1 MKVVR
6 IFLIVVGIWY
16 VLNLLLTWPSVFGP
30 LLPGMYPGV
39 ELHTAEPVFRLLLEA
54 WVIVGIQLAAIGV
67 VALWGARKPAQYL
80 ALIPV
85 IVMTE
90 IVDGIWDIYS
100 ITCSFEAT
108 SMGVTT
114 LVIHGLVLVGAYW
127 AWQAARR
134 DLRSLS
140 VVR

>member
-1 MKVVR
+1 MKAVR

-16 VLNLLLTWPSVFGP
+16 VLNLLLTWPSIFGP

-67 VALWGARKPAQYL
+67 VALWGARKPSQYL

-85 IVMTE
+85 IVLTE
-90 IVDGIWDIYS
+90 VVDAIWDIYS
-100 ITCSFEAT
+100 ITCSFEAI

-114 LVIHGLVLVGAYW
+114 LFIHGLIFVGAYW
-127 AWQAARR
+127 AWRSALRDRESPSAAR
-134 DLRSLS
+134 
-140 VVR
+140 